1 MLRFL
6 RKGATSLYVKLFL
19 VIIVIVFIF
28 WGIGSFT
35 SERRNL
41 VAKVNG
47 IPISLKEFQEYYNFQ
62 VSKLK
67 QTFGELS
74 TKDIATLRLK
84 EQVLEELI
92 KLKLLEDQAEKLKI
106 KITPVEV
113 TYAISQIPSFQEN
126 GKFSPTKYQ
135 YILRELGISP
145 EFFEKLIK
153 SDLIYQRLKLLL
165 TAPIMISEEE
175 VKDSL
180 KYNKQTLELLEID
193 LPIKACMQKVIFS
206 EKDLENY
213 YLAHRDLYKEGEKIK
228 LSYFLIPYES
238 KAKVTEDEIKR
249 YYEEN
254 IEKFKTPLR
263 VKLKRIFIS
272 ADQPNAFEKAKAI
285 RSELKS
291 LSDFSKFEEIKG
303 EWFEESTLPEII
315 REIIKASH
323 SKDIIG
329 PLKTPS
335 GYLILGV
342 EEIQPQ
348 RVLKFSEVESEIRK
362 ILEKEKIIN
371 SAKEKAS
378 KIYAEIVKVNGL
390 NLWAKENDVTLKETD
405 WLTQKELG
413 EKFNNFKLAQKVFN
427 SPKGEY
433 FSPIDTS
440 QGLLLVEIK
449 DKKPER
455 TLSFEEVKERIKN
468 DFLSDKG
475 KELCENK
482 AQLLISDLK
491 SKEKITQNDPIFKDF
506 NIKNFRISRYEIK
519 EIFSPLISQELTN
532 VGKIGLIEKPLWEKD
547 TLKVF
552 YIQNILPFEE
562 EIKENEISEAFFDLL
577 REKREICFKTWYQLL
592 RERAKIKI
600 YPIFE
605 KL

>member
-6 RKGATSLYVKLFL
+6 RKGATSLYVKLFFI
-19 VIIVIVFIF
+19 IIVIVFIF

-35 SERRNL
+35 SERKNL

-47 IPISLKEFQEYYNFQ
+47 IPITLKEFQEYYNFQ
-62 VSKLK
+62 ISRLK
-67 QTFGELS
+67 QTFGEIS
-74 TKDIATLRLK
+74 SKDLANLKLK

-106 KITPVEV
+106 RITPVEV

-153 SDLIYQRLKLLL
+153 SDLIYQRLKFLL
-165 TAPIMISEEE
+165 TAPIMVSESEIKE
-175 VKDSL
+175 YL
-180 KYNKQTLELLEID
+180 KYNKQTLEILEID
-193 LPIKACMQKVIFS
+193 LPIKTCIQKVAFT

-213 YLAHRDLYKEGEKIK
+213 YLAHRDLYKENEKVK
-228 LSYFLIPYES
+228 LTYLLIPYEA
-238 KAKVTEDEIKR
+238 KAKVTEDEIRK

-254 IEKFKTPLR
+254 IEKFRAPLR

-272 ADQPNAFEKAKAI
+272 ADQPNAFEKAKTI

-291 LSDFSKFEEIKG
+291 LSDFSKFGEIKS
-303 EWFEESTLPEII
+303 EWFEESALPDTIKEIV
-315 REIIKASH
+315 KASH
-323 SKDIIG
+323 PKDIIG
-329 PLKTPS
+329 PIKTPS
-335 GYLILGV
+335 GYLILGI

-348 RVLKFSEVESEIRK
+348 KILKLSEVESEIRK
-362 ILEKEKIIN
+362 FLEKEKIMN
-371 SAKEKAS
+371 EAKEKAN
-378 KIYAEIVKVNGL
+378 KIYSEIVKANSL
-390 NLWAKENDVTLKETD
+390 TLWAKENNVSLKETD
-405 WLTQKELG
+405 WITQKELG

-427 SPKGEY
+427 SPKGE
-433 FSPIDTS
+433 FFTPVDTP
-440 QGLLLVEIK
+440 QGILLIEIK

-455 TLSFEEVKERIKN
+455 ILSFEEAKEKVKK
-468 DFLSDKG
+468 DFLNDKG

-491 SKEKITQNDPIFKDF
+491 NKDKITPNDPILKDF
-506 NIKNFRISRYEIK
+506 NTKEFRINRYQLR
-519 EIFSPLISQELTN
+519 EIFSPLISQELSN
-532 VGKIGLIEKPLWEKD
+532 VGKSGLIEKTFWEKD
-547 TLKVF
+547 DLKIF
-552 YIQNILPFEE
+552 FIQKILPFEG
-562 EIKENEISEAFFDLL
+562 EIKENELSEAFLDLL
-577 REKREICFKTWYQLL
+577 REKRETWFKTWYQLL

>member
-6 RKGATSLYVKLFL
+6 RKGATSLYVKLFFI
-19 VIIVIVFIF
+19 IIVIVFIF

-35 SERRNL
+35 SERKNL

-47 IPISLKEFQEYYNFQ
+47 IPITLKEFQEYYNFQ
-62 VSKLK
+62 ISRLK
-67 QTFGELS
+67 QTFGEIS
-74 TKDIATLRLK
+74 SKDLANLKLK

-106 KITPVEV
+106 RITPVEV

-153 SDLIYQRLKLLL
+153 SDLIYQRLKFLL
-165 TAPIMISEEE
+165 TAPIMVSESEIKE
-175 VKDSL
+175 YL
-180 KYNKQTLELLEID
+180 KYNKQTLEILEID
-193 LPIKACMQKVIFS
+193 LPIKTCIQKVAFT

-213 YLAHRDLYKEGEKIK
+213 YLAHRGLYKENEKVK
-228 LSYFLIPYES
+228 LTYLLIPYEA
-238 KAKVTEDEIKR
+238 KAKVTEDEIRK

-254 IEKFKTPLR
+254 IEKFRAPLR

-272 ADQPNAFEKAKAI
+272 ADQPNAFEKAKTI

-291 LSDFSKFEEIKG
+291 LSDFSKFGEIKS
-303 EWFEESTLPEII
+303 EWFEESALPDTIKEIV
-315 REIIKASH
+315 KASH
-323 SKDIIG
+323 PKDIIG
-329 PLKTPS
+329 PIKTPS
-335 GYLILGV
+335 GYLILGI

-348 RVLKFSEVESEIRK
+348 KILKLSEVESEIRK
-362 ILEKEKIIN
+362 FLEKEKIMN
-371 SAKEKAS
+371 EAKEKAN
-378 KIYAEIVKVNGL
+378 KIYSEIVKANSL
-390 NLWAKENDVTLKETD
+390 TLWAKENNVSLKETD
-405 WLTQKELG
+405 WITQKELG

-427 SPKGEY
+427 SPKGE
-433 FSPIDTS
+433 FFAPVDTP
-440 QGLLLVEIK
+440 QGILLIEIK

-455 TLSFEEVKERIKN
+455 ILSFEEAKEKVKK
-468 DFLSDKG
+468 DFLNDKG

-491 SKEKITQNDPIFKDF
+491 SKDKITPNDPILKDF
-506 NIKNFRISRYEIK
+506 NTKEFRINRYQLK
-519 EIFSPLISQELTN
+519 EIFSPLISQELSN
-532 VGKIGLIEKPLWEKD
+532 VGKSGLIEKTFWEKD
-547 TLKVF
+547 DLKIF
-552 YIQNILPFEE
+552 FIQKILPFEG
-562 EIKENEISEAFFDLL
+562 EIKENELSEAFLDLL
-577 REKREICFKTWYQLL
+577 REKRETWFKTWYQLL

>member
-6 RKGATSLYVKLFL
+6 RKGATSLYVKLFFI
-19 VIIVIVFIF
+19 IIVIVFIF

-35 SERRNL
+35 SERKNL

-47 IPISLKEFQEYYNFQ
+47 IPITLKEFQEYYNFQ
-62 VSKLK
+62 ISRLK
-67 QTFGELS
+67 QTFGEIS
-74 TKDIATLRLK
+74 SKDLANLKLK

-106 KITPVEV
+106 RITPVEV

-153 SDLIYQRLKLLL
+153 SDLIYQRLKFLL
-165 TAPIMISEEE
+165 TAPIMVSESEIKE
-175 VKDSL
+175 YL
-180 KYNKQTLELLEID
+180 KYNKQTLEILEID
-193 LPIKACMQKVIFS
+193 LPIKTCIQKVAFT

-213 YLAHRDLYKEGEKIK
+213 YLAHRDLYKENEKVK
-228 LSYFLIPYES
+228 LTYLLIPYEA
-238 KAKVTEDEIKR
+238 KAKVTEDEIRK

-254 IEKFKTPLR
+254 IEKFRAPLR

-272 ADQPNAFEKAKAI
+272 ADQPNAFEKAKTI

-291 LSDFSKFEEIKG
+291 LSDFSKFGEIKS
-303 EWFEESTLPEII
+303 EWFEESALPDTIKEIV
-315 REIIKASH
+315 KASH
-323 SKDIIG
+323 PKDIIG
-329 PLKTPS
+329 PIKTPS
-335 GYLILGV
+335 GYLILGI

-348 RVLKFSEVESEIRK
+348 KILKLSEVESEIRK
-362 ILEKEKIIN
+362 FLEKEKIMN
-371 SAKEKAS
+371 EAKEKAN
-378 KIYAEIVKVNGL
+378 KIYSEIVKANSL
-390 NLWAKENDVTLKETD
+390 TLWAKENNVSLKETD
-405 WLTQKELG
+405 WITQKELG

-427 SPKGEY
+427 SPKGE
-433 FSPIDTS
+433 FFTPVDTP
-440 QGLLLVEIK
+440 QGILLIEIK

-455 TLSFEEVKERIKN
+455 ILSFEEAKEKVKK
-468 DFLSDKG
+468 DFLNDKG

-482 AQLLISDLK
+482 ARLLISDLK
-491 SKEKITQNDPIFKDF
+491 SKDKITPNDPIFKDF
-506 NIKNFRISRYEIK
+506 NTKEFRINRYQLK
-519 EIFSPLISQELTN
+519 EIFSPLISQELN
-532 VGKIGLIEKPLWEKD
+532 NIGKNGLIEKTFWEKD
-547 TLKVF
+547 DLKIF
-552 YIQNILPFEE
+552 FIQKILPFEG
-562 EIKENEISEAFFDLL
+562 EIKENELSEAFLDLL
-577 REKREICFKTWYQLL
+577 REKRETWFKTWYQLL

>member
-6 RKGATSLYVKLFL
+6 RKGATSLYVKLFFI
-19 VIIVIVFIF
+19 IIVIVFIF

-35 SERRNL
+35 SERKNL

-47 IPISLKEFQEYYNFQ
+47 IPITLKEFQEYYNFQ
-62 VSKLK
+62 ISRLK
-67 QTFGELS
+67 QTFGEIS
-74 TKDIATLRLK
+74 SKDLANLKLK

-106 KITPVEV
+106 RITPVEV

-153 SDLIYQRLKLLL
+153 SDLIYQRLKFLL
-165 TAPIMISEEE
+165 TAPIMVSESEIKE
-175 VKDSL
+175 YL
-180 KYNKQTLELLEID
+180 KYNKQTLEILEID
-193 LPIKACMQKVIFS
+193 LPIKTCIQKVAFT

-213 YLAHRDLYKEGEKIK
+213 YLAHRDLYKENEKVK
-228 LSYFLIPYES
+228 LTYLLIPYEA
-238 KAKVTEDEIKR
+238 KAKVTEDEIRK

-254 IEKFKTPLR
+254 IEKFRAPLR

-272 ADQPNAFEKAKAI
+272 ADQPNAFEKAKTI

-291 LSDFSKFEEIKG
+291 LSDFSKFGEIKS
-303 EWFEESTLPEII
+303 EWFEESALPDTIKEIV
-315 REIIKASH
+315 KASH
-323 SKDIIG
+323 PKDIIG
-329 PLKTPS
+329 PIKTPS
-335 GYLILGV
+335 GYLILGI

-348 RVLKFSEVESEIRK
+348 KILKLSEVESEIRK
-362 ILEKEKIIN
+362 FLEKEKIMN
-371 SAKEKAS
+371 EAKEKAN
-378 KIYAEIVKVNGL
+378 KIYSEIVKANSL
-390 NLWAKENDVTLKETD
+390 TLWAKENNVSLKETD
-405 WLTQKELG
+405 WITQKELG

-427 SPKGEY
+427 SPKGE
-433 FSPIDTS
+433 FFTPIDTP
-440 QGLLLVEIK
+440 QGILLIEIK

-455 TLSFEEVKERIKN
+455 ILSFEEAKEKVKK
-468 DFLSDKG
+468 DFLNDKG

-491 SKEKITQNDPIFKDF
+491 SKDKITPNDPILKDF
-506 NIKNFRISRYEIK
+506 NTKEFRINRYQLK
-519 EIFSPLISQELTN
+519 EIFSPLISQELSN
-532 VGKIGLIEKPLWEKD
+532 VGKSGLIEKTFWEKD
-547 TLKVF
+547 DLKIF
-552 YIQNILPFEE
+552 FIQKILPFEG
-562 EIKENEISEAFFDLL
+562 EIKENELSEAFLDLL
-577 REKREICFKTWYQLL
+577 REKRETWFKTWYQLL

>member
-6 RKGATSLYVKLFL
+6 RKGATSLYVKLFFI
-19 VIIVIVFIF
+19 IIVIVFIF

-35 SERRNL
+35 SERKNL

-47 IPISLKEFQEYYNFQ
+47 IPITLKEFQEYYNFQ
-62 VSKLK
+62 ISRLK
-67 QTFGELS
+67 QTFGEIS
-74 TKDIATLRLK
+74 SKDLANLKLK

-92 KLKLLEDQAEKLKI
+92 KLKLLEDQAENLKI
-106 KITPVEV
+106 RITPVEV

-153 SDLIYQRLKLLL
+153 SDLIYQRLKFLL
-165 TAPIMISEEE
+165 TAPIMVSESEIKE
-175 VKDSL
+175 YL
-180 KYNKQTLELLEID
+180 KYNKQTLEILEID
-193 LPIKACMQKVIFS
+193 LPIKTCIQKVAFT

-213 YLAHRDLYKEGEKIK
+213 YLAHRDLYKENEKVK
-228 LSYFLIPYES
+228 LTYLLIPYEA
-238 KAKVTEDEIKR
+238 KAKVTEDEIRK

-254 IEKFKTPLR
+254 IEKFRAPLR

-272 ADQPNAFEKAKAI
+272 ADQPNAFEKAKTI

-291 LSDFSKFEEIKG
+291 LSDFSKFGEIKS
-303 EWFEESTLPEII
+303 EWFEESALPDTIKEIV
-315 REIIKASH
+315 KASH
-323 SKDIIG
+323 PKDIIG
-329 PLKTPS
+329 PIKTPS
-335 GYLILGV
+335 GYLILGI

-348 RVLKFSEVESEIRK
+348 RILKLSEVESEIRK
-362 ILEKEKIIN
+362 FLEKEKIMN
-371 SAKEKAS
+371 EAKEKAN
-378 KIYAEIVKVNGL
+378 KIYSEIVKANSL
-390 NLWAKENDVTLKETD
+390 TLWAKENNVSLKETD
-405 WLTQKELG
+405 WITQKELG

-427 SPKGEY
+427 SPKGE
-433 FSPIDTS
+433 FFAPVDTP
-440 QGLLLVEIK
+440 QGILLIEIK

-455 TLSFEEVKERIKN
+455 ILSFEEAKEKVKK
-468 DFLSDKG
+468 DFLNDKG

-491 SKEKITQNDPIFKDF
+491 SKDKITPNDPILKDF
-506 NIKNFRISRYEIK
+506 NTKEFRINRYQLK
-519 EIFSPLISQELTN
+519 EIFSPLISQELN
-532 VGKIGLIEKPLWEKD
+532 NIGKNGLIEKTFWEKD
-547 TLKVF
+547 DLKIF
-552 YIQNILPFEE
+552 FIQKILPFEG
-562 EIKENEISEAFFDLL
+562 EIKENELSEAFLDLL
-577 REKREICFKTWYQLL
+577 REKRETWFKTWYQLL

>member
-35 SERRNL
+35 SERKNL

-47 IPISLKEFQEYYNFQ
+47 IPITLKEFQEYYNFQ
-62 VSKLK
+62 ISRLK

-74 TKDIATLRLK
+74 SKDLAALKLK

-126 GKFSPTKYQ
+126 GKFNPTKYQ

-153 SDLIYQRLKLLL
+153 SDLIYQRLKFLL
-165 TAPIMISEEE
+165 TAPVIVSESEIKE
-175 VKDSL
+175 YL
-180 KYNKQTLELLEID
+180 KYNKQTLEILEID
-193 LPIKACMQKVIFS
+193 LPIKTCIQKVAFT
-206 EKDLENY
+206 EKNLENY
-213 YLAHRDLYKEGEKIK
+213 YLAHRDLYKENEKVK
-228 LSYFLIPYES
+228 LTYLLIPYEA
-238 KAKVTEDEIKR
+238 KAKVTEDEIKK

-254 IEKFKTPLR
+254 IERFRAPLR

-272 ADQPNAFEKAKAI
+272 ADQPNAFERAKTI

-291 LSDFSKFEEIKG
+291 FSDFSKFGEIKS
-303 EWFEESTLPEII
+303 EWFEESALPDII
-315 REIIKASH
+315 RELIKASH
-323 SKDIIG
+323 PKDIIG
-329 PLKTPS
+329 PIKTPS

-348 RVLKFSEVESEIRK
+348 RILKLSEVESEIRK
-362 ILEKEKIIN
+362 FLEKEKVMN
-371 SAKEKAS
+371 EAKEKAN
-378 KIYAEIVKVNGL
+378 KIYSEIVKANSL
-390 NLWAKENDVTLKETD
+390 NLWAKENNVSLKETD
-405 WLTQKELG
+405 WISQRELG
-413 EKFNNFKLAQKVFN
+413 EKFNNFKLAQRVFS
-427 SPKGEY
+427 SPKGE
-433 FSPIDTS
+433 FFAPIDTP
-440 QGLLLVEIK
+440 QGILLIEIK

-455 TLSFEEVKERIKN
+455 NLSFEEAKERVKN
-468 DFLSDKG
+468 DFLNDKG

-482 AQLLISDLK
+482 AQLLISNLK
-491 SKEKITQNDPIFKDF
+491 NKGKITQNDPIFKDF
-506 NIKNFRISRYEIK
+506 NTKEFRINRYELK
-519 EIFSPLISQELTN
+519 EVFSPLISQELSN
-532 VGKIGLIEKPLWEKD
+532 VGKSGLIEKPLWEKD
-547 TLKVF
+547 DLKIF
-552 YIQNILPFEE
+552 FIQNILPFEG
-562 EIKENEISEAFFDLL
+562 EIKENEVSEAFLNLL
-577 REKREICFKTWYQLL
+577 REKREIWFKTWYQLL

>member
-28 WGIGSFT
+28 WGIGNFT
-35 SERRNL
+35 SERKNL

-47 IPISLKEFQEYYNFQ
+47 IPITLKEFQEYYNFQ
-62 VSKLK
+62 ISRLK
-67 QTFGELS
+67 QAFGELS
-74 TKDIATLRLK
+74 SKDLATLRLK

-126 GKFSPTKYQ
+126 GKFSPAKYQ

-165 TAPIMISEEE
+165 TAPVIVSEEE
-175 VKDSL
+175 IKEYL
-180 KYNKQTLELLEID
+180 KYNKQILEILEVD
-193 LPIKACMQKVIFS
+193 LPLRECMQKITFT
-206 EKDLENY
+206 EKDLEKY
-213 YLAHRDLYKEGEKIK
+213 YLAHRDIYKEEEKVK
-228 LSYFLIPYES
+228 LSYFFIPYET
-238 KAKVTEDEIKR
+238 KVKVTEDEIKR

-254 IEKFKTPLR
+254 IEKFRTPLR

-272 ADQPNAFEKAKAI
+272 ADQPDAFEKAKAI
-285 RSELKS
+285 RAELKS
-291 LSDFSKFEEIKG
+291 FSDFSKFGEIKS
-303 EWFEESTLPEII
+303 EWFEESALPDTI
-315 REIIKASH
+315 RELIKASH
-323 SKDIIG
+323 PKDVIG

-348 RVLKFSEVESEIRK
+348 RVLKLSEVESEIRK
-362 ILEKEKIIN
+362 FLEREKIVN
-371 SAKEKAS
+371 ETKEKAN
-378 KIYAEIVKVNGL
+378 KIYAEIVKSNSL
-390 NLWAKENDVTLKETD
+390 SLWAKEENVTLNETE

-427 SPKGEY
+427 SPKGE
-433 FSPIDTS
+433 FFAPIDIP
-440 QGLLLVEIK
+440 QGILLAEIK

-455 TLSFEEVKERIKN
+455 TLSFEEVKEKVKS
-468 DFLSDKG
+468 DFLNDKG
-475 KELCENK
+475 KEFCENK
-482 AQLLISDLK
+482 AAGLIADLK
-491 SKEKITQNDPIFKDF
+491 NKEKITQNDPIFREF
-506 NIKNFRISRYEIK
+506 NTKEFRINRYELR
-519 EIFSPLISQELTN
+519 EIFSPLISQELNN
-532 VGKIGLIEKPLWEKD
+532 VGKSGLIEKPLWEKD
-547 TLKVF
+547 TLKIF
-552 YIQNILPFEE
+552 YIQNILPFEG

-577 REKREICFKTWYQLL
+577 REKREISFKIWYQLL
-592 RERAKIKI
+592 REKAKIKI

>member
-6 RKGATSLYVKLFL
+6 RKGATSLYVKLFFI
-19 VIIVIVFIF
+19 IIVIVFIF

-35 SERRNL
+35 SERKNL

-47 IPISLKEFQEYYNFQ
+47 IPITLKEFQEYYNFQ
-62 VSKLK
+62 ISRLK
-67 QTFGELS
+67 QTFGEIS
-74 TKDIATLRLK
+74 SKDLANLKLK

-106 KITPVEV
+106 RITPVEV

-153 SDLIYQRLKLLL
+153 SDLIYQRLKFLL
-165 TAPIMISEEE
+165 TAPIMVSESEIKE
-175 VKDSL
+175 YL
-180 KYNKQTLELLEID
+180 KYNKQTLEILEID
-193 LPIKACMQKVIFS
+193 LPIKTCIQKVAFT

-213 YLAHRDLYKEGEKIK
+213 YLAHRDLYKENEKVK
-228 LSYFLIPYES
+228 LTYLLIPYEA
-238 KAKVTEDEIKR
+238 KAKVTEDEIRK

-254 IEKFKTPLR
+254 IEKFRAPLR

-272 ADQPNAFEKAKAI
+272 ADQPNAFEKAKTI

-291 LSDFSKFEEIKG
+291 LSDFSKFGEIKS
-303 EWFEESTLPEII
+303 EWFEESALPDTIKEIV
-315 REIIKASH
+315 KASH
-323 SKDIIG
+323 PKDIIG
-329 PLKTPS
+329 PIKTPS
-335 GYLILGV
+335 GYLILGI

-348 RVLKFSEVESEIRK
+348 RILKLSEVESEIRK
-362 ILEKEKIIN
+362 FLEKEKIMN
-371 SAKEKAS
+371 EAKEKAN
-378 KIYAEIVKVNGL
+378 KIYSEIVKANSL
-390 NLWAKENDVTLKETD
+390 TLWAKENNVSLKETD
-405 WLTQKELG
+405 WITQKELG

-427 SPKGEY
+427 SPKGE
-433 FSPIDTS
+433 FFTPVDTP
-440 QGLLLVEIK
+440 QGILLIEIK

-455 TLSFEEVKERIKN
+455 ILSFEEAKEKVKK
-468 DFLSDKG
+468 DFLNDKG

-491 SKEKITQNDPIFKDF
+491 SKDKITPNDPILKDF
-506 NIKNFRISRYEIK
+506 NTKEFRINRYQLK
-519 EIFSPLISQELTN
+519 EIFSPLISQELSN
-532 VGKIGLIEKPLWEKD
+532 VGKSGLIEKTFWEKD
-547 TLKVF
+547 DLKIF
-552 YIQNILPFEE
+552 FIQKILPFEG
-562 EIKENEISEAFFDLL
+562 EIKENELSEAFLDLL
-577 REKREICFKTWYQLL
+577 REKRETWFKTWYQLL